1 MNLIFARTKT
11 DKGPRTIVLT
21 TIDGH
26 ALSESFAL
34 DDTAIWDG
42 KLVPA
47 MMVLPERPAY
57 ASVAQIVAARAA
69 ALDKEIRAIERRAK
83 RRKMPDNVTKLRA

>member
-1 MNLIFARTKT
+1 MNIVFARTKT

-21 TIDGH
+21 TPDGH

-34 DDTAIWDG
+34 DDTAVWDD

-47 MMVLPERPAY
+47 MVVLPERPAY
-57 ASVAQIVAARAA
+57 SSVAQIVALRDAE
-69 ALDKEIRAIERRAK
+69 LEKELKAIERRNK
-83 RRKMPDNVTKLRA
+83 RRKAPDNVTRLRA